1 MEKASLCQKGALEVA
16 MNQPPETAFA
26 KVTIST

>member
-1 MEKASLCQKGALEVA
+1 MEKASLWQRGALEIAV
-16 MNQPPETAFA
+16 NQPPETAFA